1 MDGTETFLAIVVI
14 GIDHDERCAKN
25 ILCCKHGL
33 TGSPRFCTAFRQSAR
48 DVVTILERVVY
59 RYLMIGADRG
69 DAITDHLFELLLDI
83 LADNKNYMVETGLDC
98 IMD

>member
-33 TGSPRFCTAFRQSAR
+33 TGSPRLCTTFRQSSR
-48 DVVTILERVVY
+48 DILNILENIVY
-59 RYLMIGADRG
+59 SYIMSGADRSNT
-69 DAITDHLFELLLDI
+69 IT
-83 LADNKNYMVETGLDC
+83 APSVP
-98 IMD
+98 